1 MTRQQANQL
10 LNAVRRGRYVP
21 EHAIITALQ
30 TTGDLT
36 RAVRPRK
43 RATTFAGLPRRG
55 ARI

>member
-36 RAVRPRK
+36 HAVRPRK
-43 RATTFAGLPRRG
+43 RATTFAGVRRLG
-55 ARI
+55 APA